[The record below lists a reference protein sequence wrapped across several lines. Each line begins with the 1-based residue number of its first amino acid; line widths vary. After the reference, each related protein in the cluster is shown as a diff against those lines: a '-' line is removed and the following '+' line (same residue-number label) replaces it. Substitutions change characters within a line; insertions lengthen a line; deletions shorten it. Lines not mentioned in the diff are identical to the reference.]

1 MKTGEDHL
9 SVDHIYSNKFGIYRG
24 LHHYGSA
31 VYIRM
36 NTVPLCLYHLFTYY
50 IHRRGTNED

>member
-24 LHHYGSA
+24 LHHYGSTI
-31 VYIRM
+31 YIRTR
-36 NTVPLCLYHLFTYY
+36 TVPFYLYRFEVHAYHKKGY
-50 IHRRGTNED
+50 P